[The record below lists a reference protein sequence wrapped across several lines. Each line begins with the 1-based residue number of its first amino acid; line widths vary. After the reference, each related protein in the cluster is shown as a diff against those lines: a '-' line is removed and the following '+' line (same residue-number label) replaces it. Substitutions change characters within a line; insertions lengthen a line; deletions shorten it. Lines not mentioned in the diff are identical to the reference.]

1 VELKKFAKRSSEK
14 PVNEMSKAELWA
26 LYLEYAD
33 NSEYKSLIMEIIK
46 DREEFQVATNALNNI
61 STDEN
66 LLAMYR
72 SRKKSEMLHE
82 HNMAVAKSEGIAE
95 GIIQTAKNMIKDKM
109 DIFLISKYTKLP
121 IEEIEKLK

>member
-46 DREEFQVATNALNNI
+46 GREEFQVATNALNNI

-95 GIIQTAKNMIKDKM
+95 GIIQTAKNALKLM
-109 DIFLISKYTKLP
+109 LP
-121 IEEIEKLK
+121 IEQIKILTGLPEEEIEKLK